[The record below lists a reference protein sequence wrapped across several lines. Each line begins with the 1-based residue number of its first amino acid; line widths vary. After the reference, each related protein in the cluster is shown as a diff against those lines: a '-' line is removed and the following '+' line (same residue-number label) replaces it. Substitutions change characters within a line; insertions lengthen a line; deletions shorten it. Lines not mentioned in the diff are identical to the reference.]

1 MGEFQIQEV
10 ELISCQPRHPTC
22 QQRHRHRHR
31 HRQRQHRQRHAP
43 TARAASGVDTA
54 CGQALGSTSV
64 SPGPT
69 EMRTRPARRSP
80 SQLLAC
86 SSNGGSGGGSE
97 RVGVGGGGGQCR
109 GRGEKGSRLLAQSRA
124 SSSGTSGVQQRCAV
138 ASVLAKAYGLAT
150 ECAAPLLACLPLLLH
165 SSKAARLAGVGGA
178 ARKTF
183 LPLITWYHTASS
195 TEAVQKQYSSNTA
208 AVYHQRC
215 NVVAQHPVDA
225 CIIAQLTCAAAHV
238 DMPVRVRPRRACSSN
253 SSSQSQQQGMLGR
266 AYYECRAVTW
276 HTNCNHQQCSTQC
289 SGRATH
295 PAAHTAASPGAAPRE
310 RGCRLHPGQ
319 QRHPRCRC
327 PRLAT
332 RQTPDPAAAPRRE
345 GPQSPAEGGR
355 EGGREGERHWHPH
368 RPRQ

>member
-10 ELISCQPRHPTC
+10 ELTSCQPRHPTR
-22 QQRHRHRHR
+22 QQRHRHR

-195 TEAVQKQYSSNTA
+195 TAAIQQRFIISGVTWLPSTRLTHASSPSSPALPPMSTCQSVYAPAGPAAATA
-208 AVYHQRC
+208 AVSH
-215 NVVAQHPVDA
+215 
-225 CIIAQLTCAAAHV
+225 
-238 DMPVRVRPRRACSSN
+238 SS
-253 SSSQSQQQGMLGR
+253 
-266 AYYECRAVTW
+266 
-276 HTNCNHQQCSTQC
+276 
-289 SGRATH
+289 
-295 PAAHTAASPGAAPRE
+295 
-310 RGCRLHPGQ
+310 RGCS
-319 QRHPRCRC
+319 
-327 PRLAT
+327 A
-332 RQTPDPAAAPRRE
+332 
-345 GPQSPAEGGR
+345 GPTMSAGL
-355 EGGREGERHWHPH
+355 
-368 RPRQ
+368 